1 MPRIG
6 SRHLIQVC
14 RRAAVSLNAG
24 VDARTVWQ
32 REAELAP
39 WTSRRA
45 FEEISRRASAGD
57 SVADAMA
64 DQGNAFPPL
73 VVALV
78 RVGEQTGHLEVVFE
92 QLADHYE
99 YLRQLRREFLM
110 AISWPLLELSV
121 AIIVIAGVIW
131 LPAWLSPHE
140 PIDILGFGLIGT
152 PGLLVYFAVIGGVA
166 LLIGAF
172 VFMLSRG
179 WLWTGPLMAV
189 VLKIPLFGAC
199 LRTMALS
206 RMAWALATAH
216 NSGMDA
222 VPTMRLALEAAQNS
236 FFLAQSDTVTRW
248 LDDRSEMHEALR
260 RTHAFPEDFVIT
272 LQTGELA
279 GSISETMSRLSREYR
294 DRAKALMRAVT
305 VVCTMGVFAL
315 VFGLII
321 FFIIRMAL
329 FYVNTINSF
338 LP

>member
-1 MPRIG
+1 
-6 SRHLIQVC
+6 
-14 RRAAVSLNAG
+14 
-24 VDARTVWQ
+24 
-32 REAELAP
+32 
-39 WTSRRA
+39 
-45 FEEISRRASAGD
+45 
-57 SVADAMA
+57 
-64 DQGNAFPPL
+64 
-73 VVALV
+73 
-78 RVGEQTGHLEVVFE
+78 VGEQTGHLEVVFE
-92 QLADHYE
+92 QLADHYD
-99 YLRQLRREFLM
+99 YLRQLRREFFM

-121 AIIVIAGVIW
+121 AIVVIAGVIW
-131 LPAWLSPHE
+131 LPTFLNPEAP
-140 PIDILGFGLIGT
+140 DILGFGLVGT

-189 VLKIPLFGAC
+189 VLKIPLLGAC

-206 RMAWALATAH
+206 RMAWALSMAH

-222 VPTMRLALEAAQNS
+222 IPTLQLSLEAAQNS
-236 FFLAQSDTVTRW
+236 YFLATSDAVTRS
-248 LDDRSEMHEALR
+248 LSNRGEMHEALR
-260 RTHAFPEDFVIT
+260 NTRAFPEDFVIT

-279 GSISETMSRLSREYR
+279 GSISETMARLSRDYR
-294 DRAKALMRAVT
+294 ERAKALMKAVT
-305 VVCTMGVFAL
+305 VACTVGVFAL